1 MKGDTDMD
9 FMNFDNMAN
18 NIWFEA
24 MDMDNIGTPEEE
36 KQQEIVDIKQG
47 LERLAVLE
55 KEDSNITAVLG
66 ALYRI
71 FDN

>member
-1 MKGDTDMD
+1 MD

-36 KQQEIVDIKQG
+36 KQEEIAFLKQG
-47 LERLAVLE
+47 LESLAVLE
-55 KEDSNITAVLG
+55 KEKDDCGAAAVLG

>member
-1 MKGDTDMD
+1 
-9 FMNFDNMAN
+9 MAA
-18 NIWFEA
+18 NIWA
-24 MDMDNIGTPEEE
+24 AAVDMDNIGTPEEE
-36 KQQEIVDIKQG
+36 KQQEIACLKQG

-55 KEDSNITAVLG
+55 KQKDECGAAAVLG